1 MLVLDRIEEKIYL
14 IQCSVWVHIYFILEL
29 ASVSNL
35 KKKDFTIGKKKDFTI
50 GSWIRDFTIG
60 SCIRDKVSP

>member
-1 MLVLDRIEEKIYL
+1 M
-14 IQCSVWVHIYFILEL
+14 
-29 ASVSNL
+29 SNL

-50 GSWIRDFTIG
+50 GSCIRDFTIG